1 MKWSAG
7 IVAVLLLAGCG
18 GGSGGTDTG
27 GGSSGGSEEQDL
39 LALYQGVKDDVV
51 LNESNQAAYL
61 KMLYSVDDSTPQS
74 VSATAAVSRTRARL
88 PVVHSAMALR
98 RDSRSKINENLDC
111 SSGSG
116 TVTGNINDKTG
127 VGTLTYQF
135 NDCYQDGIYISG
147 KQIIEYKRWDLNNY
161 IPLDYKIT
169 NETLRYSL
177 NSYYQE
183 LNGNIQVV
191 DQDLCTEVTT
201 ENMLSSSS
209 NKADEVYVEN
219 LVTKNSCGKLDIT
232 GAIYLSQTGRVSIST
247 LNNYNLGEVYSNE
260 TYKNYSLPI
269 SGTIRLTGKKS
280 SLTITSRIEKP
291 DYSYW
296 DQNRTTISLDQ
307 DGDGKADHS
316 YEMPTW
322 YLGVASLMNYSDSD
336 QDGMWDGWEGF
347 YGTNPKIDD
356 ADLDS
361 DADGI
366 SNYMEFIVGSSINNP
381 YDNLGTIYSTL
392 HLSVEKP
399 DVIYQNVSFSMSISV
414 SGTVSPWL
422 KKYKVH
428 DDLILDMSNL
438 GDIEVTPDAGL
449 PCIYNKDHKSLICK
463 DIDLSQFASDTAQT
477 LNLGNI
483 TIIPHNASWSSYLTA
498 SWSGHLQIT
507 SETIDLDI
515 SASDAT
521 YTMPSETK
529 AWGIEAIGESLVFP
543 VNLHQNGNGIP
554 SKISIHGEWTNPD
567 LKVNR
572 FDPIGY
578 GSWSCNYSVNSFACD
593 AIPDTIFALQGGT
606 LYFDKPNEVGNHTID
621 FTVTTY
627 YGSATR
633 ISTSKSLIVIGH
645 DTSVINQEILAAIQ
659 QGHLEY
665 TMPDGIYVGSVQGSY
680 SAGFT
685 IKGSPNN
692 QLWLYEPSSG
702 NYLPA
707 SSSYSIYADVLDGL
721 TINAPFT
728 VSIYAVNN
736 IKHCKINFYSGF
748 QYSYGAIQAPVV
760 DGNKISIKS
769 DLGRLFIVRHDQRIQ
784 NNLIIN
790 EKPNE
795 VTLMDSEYL
804 SNWQVQM
811 YNNTLV
817 GTGALYPASASNVNL
832 DLKDNLF
839 VATYGSDEI
848 LPFNNDSSGRQLF
861 TNNIF
866 PVGYSAMGGNNLF
879 TDNPGV
885 DINHD
890 YLLQADSPARDAGGA
905 VDGLGDTDWQGLP
918 RVVGAA
924 PDIGASEYQIAP

>member
-1 MKWSAG
+1 MKWIAG
-7 IVAVLLLAGCG
+7 IVAVLLLAACG
-18 GGSGGTDTG
+18 GGGGGSGGGGGTDTG
-27 GGSSGGSEEQDL
+27 GGSEAQDL

-51 LNESNQAAYL
+51 LNESNQVDYL
-61 KMLYSVDDSTPQS
+61 KMLYSVDDSAPQS
-74 VSATAAVSRTRARL
+74 VSAASRIRARL

-98 RDSRSKINENLDC
+98 RDSRSQINEILDC
-111 SSGSG
+111 VSGSG
-116 TVTGNINDKTG
+116 TVTGEMNDNIG
-127 VGTLTYQF
+127 VGKLTYQF
-135 NDCYQDGIYISG
+135 NDCYQNGLYISG
-147 KQIIEYKRWDLNNY
+147 KQIIDYQRWDLNNY
-161 IPLDYKIT
+161 IPLDYTIT
-169 NETLRYSL
+169 NEALRYSL

-183 LNGNIQVV
+183 LNGEIQVK
-191 DQDLCTEVTT
+191 DQGLCTEVTT

-209 NKADEVYVEN
+209 NKSDEVYVAN
-219 LVTKNSCGKLDIT
+219 LVTKNTCGKLDIT
-232 GAIYLSQTGRVSIST
+232 GAIYLAQTGRVSIST

-260 TYKNYSLPI
+260 TYKNYSLPV

-316 YEMPTW
+316 YDMPTW
-322 YLGVASLMNYSDSD
+322 YLGVSLLVNYSDSD
-336 QDGMWDGWEGF
+336 HDGMWDGWESF

-356 ADLDS
+356 GDLDS
-361 DADGI
+361 DSDGL
-366 SNYMEFIVGSSINNP
+366 SNYLEFIVGTSIKNSSE
-381 YDNLGTIYSTL
+381 NLVALYSTL

-399 DVIYQNVSFSMSISV
+399 DLIYQNVSFVMSISV

-428 DDLILDMSNL
+428 DDLMLDMSNL
-438 GDIEVTPDAGL
+438 GDIEVTPSAGL

-483 TIIPHNASWSSYLTA
+483 TIIPHTASWSSYLTA

-572 FDPIGY
+572 FEPIGY
-578 GSWSCNYSVNSFACD
+578 GSWNCNYSVNSFSCD
-593 AIPDTIFALQGGT
+593 AIPDTVFALQGGV
-606 LYFDKPNEVGNHTID
+606 LYFDKPNEVGTHTID

-627 YGSATR
+627 YGGTTR
-633 ISTSKSLIVIGH
+633 ISTNKSLIVVGH
-645 DTSVINQEILAAIQ
+645 DTDVINQGILTAVQ
-659 QGHLEY
+659 QGQLEY
-665 TMPDGIYVGSVQGSY
+665 VIPDGIYVGAVQGSY
-680 SAGFT
+680 ADGFT
-685 IKGSPNN
+685 IKGSANS

-702 NYLPA
+702 NYLSA
-707 SSSYSIYADVLDGL
+707 SSYSIYADILDGL
-721 TINAPFT
+721 TINAPAT
-728 VSIYAVNN
+728 VYIYAVSGV
-736 IKHCKINFYSGF
+736 KHCNISISTGA
-748 QYSYGAIQAPVV
+748 QYNNGAIESPLV
-760 DGNKISIKS
+760 DGNKISFGGYVS
-769 DLGRLFIVRHDQRIQ
+769 RLFIVRSDQKIQ

-790 EKPNE
+790 KETNE
-795 VTLMDSEYL
+795 SFLMDGERL
-804 SNWQVQM
+804 SNWHIQM
-811 YNNTLV
+811 HNNTLV
-817 GTGALYPASASNVNL
+817 GTGLMYSVWNAGVNV
-832 DLKDNLF
+832 DLKNNLF
-839 VATYGSDEI
+839 IAAHGSEDI
-848 LPFNNDSSGRQLF
+848 LPFNSSDSGQKSF

-866 PVGYSAMGGNNLF
+866 PVGYSAIGGNNLF
-879 TDNPGV
+879 IDNPGV

-890 YLLQADSPARDAGGA
+890 YLLQADSPARDAGVA

-924 PDIGASEYQIAP
+924 PDIGASEYQTAP